1 MWIMSST
8 HTKMNGTVN
17 QWPVKPYRFNTK
29 LIFHYVCRK
38 AVSPSGVE
46 GQSIPSLHFLF
57 REHITLL
64 LLSAITVKYWHNLD
78 WSLVDNDH
86 IIWRLLSKNQ
96 FHKQWQWYTHTYIY
110 MYIYIYIHLFAY
122 LTYTKSIHYVCFL
135 CFMVIYGLSD
145 MNLDLN
151 KQI

>member
-1 MWIMSST
+1 MKRFVWIMSST
-8 HTKMNGTVN
+8 QTKMNGTVN

-29 LIFHYVCRK
+29 LTFHYVCRK

-64 LLSAITVKYWHNLD
+64 LLSAITIKYWHNVD

-96 FHKQWQWYTHTYIY
+96 IHKQWQWYTHIY
-110 MYIYIYIHLFAY
+110 MYIYTFICLFDIYKVNSLCMFPLF
-122 LTYTKSIHYVCFL
+122 H
-135 CFMVIYGLSD
+135 G
-145 MNLDLN
+145 NLWIIWHEFGS
-151 KQI
+151 K